1 MPMQSSPADEGDLII
16 PNEVIGIDIPI
27 GYVAFG
33 QRYLLVWDKTEKPLQ
48 DIRNALDSLGVNDL
62 RKLWDEHGISA
73 TSLRRYVEVA
83 KKTYASLH
91 NISREITYENIY
103 WNYVH
108 TMLFYIF
115 EVNNGNKDEAIKK
128 MAGYRS
134 RTFC

>member
-27 GYVAFG
+27 GYVTFG

-73 TSLRRYVEVA
+73 TSLRRYVKA
-83 KKTYASLH
+83 KKKYASLH
-91 NISREITYENIY
+91 DISREIIYENIY

-108 TMLFYIF
+108 TILFYIF
-115 EVNNGNKDEAIKK
+115 EVN
-128 MAGYRS
+128 
-134 RTFC
+134 